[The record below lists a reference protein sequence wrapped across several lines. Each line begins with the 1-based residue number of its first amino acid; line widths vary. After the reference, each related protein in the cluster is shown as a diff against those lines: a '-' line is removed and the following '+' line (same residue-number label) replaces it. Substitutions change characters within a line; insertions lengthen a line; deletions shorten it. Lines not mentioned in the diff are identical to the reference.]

1 MLILPN
7 CNVCEM
13 QALIYKQKE
22 ACEVAVILQALVNL
36 LKDYKTE

>member
-7 CNVCEM
+7 YNVCEM

-22 ACEVAVILQALVNL
+22 ACEVAVIL
-36 LKDYKTE
+36 KDYKTE